1 MGHPLPEQQPKSHDE
16 TDSAGG
22 PAAADPA
29 ESVSDNGMYFV
40 VVKRDV
46 QVSVNDRFVDQ
57 AKAQAL
63 VAAIA
68 AKI

>member
-1 MGHPLPEQQPKSHDE
+1 V
-16 TDSAGG
+16 
-22 PAAADPA
+22 
-29 ESVSDNGMYFV
+29 SVSE
-40 VVKRDV
+40 
-46 QVSVNDRFVDQ
+46 RFVDH

>member
-1 MGHPLPEQQPKSHDE
+1 M
-16 TDSAGG
+16 
-22 PAAADPA
+22 
-29 ESVSDNGMYFV
+29 NFV

-46 QVSVNDRFVDQ
+46 QVSVNDRFVDH